1 MATFNVDSINSINEN
16 SDMKKVKSY
25 IFQLNDQLEYM
36 FSNLTPEDN
45 YSSKAFAQYKTDG
58 ERITEISASVDGIKL
73 TMITKN
79 NIVAAI
85 NLSAEGVKIKGNKIS
100 LEGTVTANNNF
111 VIRPDG
117 TMEAKAGVFQGSITA
132 STVKGGLV
140 EGNTLQGNTIKAG
153 TIEGTNI
160 KGVTVEASTFRGNTL
175 EGNVIKAGTINGST
189 INGGVINGEM
199 EINCGPRFWVR
210 EIGDNHGY
218 NVGFGAFEVRYDGNG
233 NGDVLASHDS
243 GIVLSH
249 ETNNITCND
258 IYLTDGYMKGWGLVR
273 TIKDI
278 YNILDTKA
286 DA

>member
-1 MATFNVDSINSINEN
+1 MATFSVDSINSINEN
-16 SDMKKVKSY
+16 SDMKKIKSY

-45 YSSKAFAQYKTDG
+45 YSSKAFAQYKSDG

-111 VIRPDG
+111 VIHPDG
-117 TMEAKAGVFQGSITA
+117 TMEAKAGTFQGSIAA
-132 STVKGGLV
+132 SIIKGGIV
-140 EGNTLQGNTIKAG
+140 EGTQF
-153 TIEGTNI
+153 
-160 KGVTVEASTFRGNTL
+160 KGITAEASTFKGNTF
-175 EGNVIKAGTINGST
+175 EGNTINAGTINGST
-189 INGGVINGEM
+189 FNGGIINGEM

-258 IYLTDGYMKGWGLVR
+258 IYLTDGYMKAWR
-273 TIKDI
+273 S
-278 YNILDTKA
+278 
-286 DA
+286 